1 MSTDPLEKVKA
12 DMKKN
17 LSPEIKPRRDLPNAP
32 SQRTM
37 GQSWLGMSCSF
48 LCKFLYMLNSNV
60 LYLCH
65 SSFSKTHVLQFYFME
80 SILKAIPRRT
90 RLFLSFTLFG
100 TALAGLWVSDKLE
113 EKLPAAPEQKAQNE
127 LPTTAA
133 KI

>member
-1 MSTDPLEKVKA
+1 
-12 DMKKN
+12 
-17 LSPEIKPRRDLPNAP
+17 
-32 SQRTM
+32 
-37 GQSWLGMSCSF
+37 
-48 LCKFLYMLNSNV
+48 
-60 LYLCH
+60 
-65 SSFSKTHVLQFYFME
+65 ME